1 MLDISTIDFE
11 KQAGLVPA
19 IIQHEQ
25 SLEVLMLGY
34 MDKDAVAQTIE
45 TGRVWFFSRSK
56 NRLWEKGETSGN
68 YLYFRSM
75 RIDCDGDAL
84 LVKVLPAG
92 PVCHRDTIGCFDEAN
107 DDIKPDFL
115 YTLEQIIA
123 QRATSSEE
131 TSYTRKLLNRG
142 LDRIAQKVGEE
153 AVEVVIASKNE
164 DKELLK
170 GEMADLLY
178 HLLVLMCKKNIR
190 LQDVSEVLRQRH
202 QFSGRTK

>member
-1 MLDISTIDFE
+1 MLDINSLDFN
-11 KQAGLVPA
+11 KQDGLVPA
-19 IIQHEQ
+19 IIQHEL

-34 MDKDAVAQTIE
+34 MNKEAVARTIA

-68 YLYFRSM
+68 YLYLKSM

-84 LVKVLPAG
+84 LVQVLPAG
-92 PVCHRDTIGCFDEAN
+92 PVCHRGTAGCFDEVN
-107 DDIKPDFL
+107 IDNKPDFF

-123 QRATSSEE
+123 QRATAPEE
-131 TSYTRKLLNRG
+131 SSYTRKLLNRG

-178 HLLVLMCKKNIR
+178 HLLVLMYKKNIR
-190 LQDVSEVLRQRH
+190 LQDVSEVLKQRH
-202 QFSGRTK
+202 QSSGQIK